1 MSESVSEPK
10 SPLLRGERVDLR
22 AIEEADELTAPWDKR
37 APAMTLLLRIAVL
50 LHRGRSSVALPDI
63 RLSARSDSLEMRFP
77 ARWLD
82 DHPLTVADLQAE
94 IENLKAVGFRLRVFS
109 AK

>member
-1 MSESVSEPK
+1 MVGSHRKKPAV
-10 SPLLRGERVDLR
+10 
-22 AIEEADELTAPWDKR
+22 EEADELTPPWDQR

-63 RLSARSDSLEMRFP
+63 RLGTKPDSLELRFP
-77 ARWLD
+77 ADWLD
-82 DHPLTVADLQAE
+82 DHPLTVADLQSE
-94 IENLKAVGFRLRVFS
+94 IENLKSVGFRLRVFT